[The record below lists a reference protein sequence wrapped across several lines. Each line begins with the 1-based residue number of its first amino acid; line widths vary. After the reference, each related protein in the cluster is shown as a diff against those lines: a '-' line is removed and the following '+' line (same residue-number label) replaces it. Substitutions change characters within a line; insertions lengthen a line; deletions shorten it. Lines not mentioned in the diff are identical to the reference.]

1 MSAYVDRKRVLAAE
15 QQLASAHATH
25 DLRRIAT
32 LLHDDYRILQPNGT
46 VETKADVLASFA
58 NDDRY
63 WALAE
68 VGDLTVALHG
78 TVAQV
83 VGIWRAT
90 GSNDGIEFDYRAR
103 FLSVWLKEGDE
114 WRNIAY
120 SSAELPL
127 DEGGGGLLE

>member
-68 VGDLTVALHG
+68 VSDLTVALHS

-120 SSAELPL
+120 SSAELLL
-127 DEGGGGLLE
+127 DEAGAGL

>member
-1 MSAYVDRKRVLAAE
+1 MSVYVDRERVLAAE

-68 VGDLTVALHG
+68 VSDLTVALHS

-90 GSNDGIEFDYRAR
+90 GSNDGVEFDYRAR

-127 DEGGGGLLE
+127 DEAGAGF

>member
-1 MSAYVDRKRVLAAE
+1 VSAYVDRKRVLAAE

-68 VGDLTVALHG
+68 VSDLTVALHSM
-78 TVAQV
+78 VAQV

-90 GSNDGIEFDYRAR
+90 GSNDGVEFDYRAR

-120 SSAELPL
+120 SSAEL
-127 DEGGGGLLE
+127 LLESATRGR

>member
-1 MSAYVDRKRVLAAE
+1 VSGYTDRRRVLAAE

-46 VETKADVLASFA
+46 VETKAEVLASYA
-58 NDDRY
+58 DDDRQ
-63 WALAE
+63 WDRAE
-68 VGDLTVALHG
+68 VTDLMVTLRGA
-78 TVAQV
+78 VAQV

-90 GSNDGIEFDYRAR
+90 GSNDGVLFDYRAR

-127 DEGGGGLLE
+127 EGAGKDS